1 MICEDDENVSEPEMV
16 SHEDVQP
23 DKKDVAPEVTSQK
36 AATSE
41 TTPQNVTPAAASETA
56 SPKPETEKLAEDL
69 SQARLSDKKEEEEE
83 VKVVKRNDVVTP
95 ASVAAPS
102 NAVTSPPSTVVSP
115 TSKASTDDDDDRP
128 QPPDDDSVPDEDSLV
143 KIYQNLDFISCDTY
157 SCHWSQCSIS
167 NANSFSIIF
176 YLK

>member
-36 AATSE
+36 AATPE
-41 TTPQNVTPAAASETA
+41 TPPQNVTPAAASETA
-56 SPKPETEKLAEDL
+56 SQKPETEKLAEDL
-69 SQARLSDKKEEEEE
+69 AQARLSDKKEEEEE

-102 NAVTSPPSTVVSP
+102 NVVTSPPSTVVSP

-143 KIYQNLDFISCDTY
+143 KIYQN
-157 SCHWSQCSIS
+157 
-167 NANSFSIIF
+167 
-176 YLK
+176 